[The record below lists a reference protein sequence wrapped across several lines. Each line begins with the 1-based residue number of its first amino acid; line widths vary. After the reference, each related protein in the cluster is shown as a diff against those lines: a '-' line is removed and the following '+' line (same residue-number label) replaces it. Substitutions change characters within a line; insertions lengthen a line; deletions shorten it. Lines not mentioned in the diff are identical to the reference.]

1 MDALQGRPRSDVYA
15 ILDSMVKANPAR
27 ETILLGAK
35 TLDFV
40 GDAETARAWRRRL
53 K

>member
-1 MDALQGRPRSDVYA
+1 VVALEGRSRAEVHE
-15 ILDSMVKANPAR
+15 ILEAMVKANPAR

-35 TLDFV
+35 TLDFM
-40 GDAETARAWRRRL
+40 GEKDTARAWRQRS